1 MSLVLNFINHIL
13 YNHDAKEL
21 FGVAFLLIPS
31 VKDPAREALDFLMRD
46 SNGKLTLDKIDS
58 EEVRSLIKDLTSY
71 VFSFEA
77 MDEIKTRY
85 NFTSSDPV
93 YLLWNM
99 NIEILHKLRTPSIA
113 SSTQALG

>member
-31 VKDPAREALDFLMRD
+31 VKDPARETLDFLMRD